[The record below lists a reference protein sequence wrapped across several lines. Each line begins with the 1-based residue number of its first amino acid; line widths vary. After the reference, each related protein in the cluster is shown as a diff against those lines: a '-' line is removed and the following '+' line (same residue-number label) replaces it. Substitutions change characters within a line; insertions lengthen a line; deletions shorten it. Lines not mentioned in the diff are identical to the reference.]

1 MSYKLEKPYI
11 EKQRADFIVAYN
23 YTKGLR
29 IEETSAALYALEAWE
44 LLDGDRVIDNTES
57 YKTEQLTKAKYA
69 KTQEATD
76 KAYSFESKDALITVS
91 ATNMMSRSSETYHI
105 EATLTNNIKLSAYAQ
120 ALDETSVLPWNTKE
134 NVNVLL
140 NKAACT
146 ALTSLMSQLN
156 AKLWTVDFPTF
167 LAQIEAAQTVEDVE
181 AIEIVYPNPQEVIDV
196 NIPPT
201 VEEDGGADSAGDEP
215 AGSTEQEETP
225 DENTPDTDVPE
236 VQEDTD
242 IPEDAAGEVE

>member
-1 MSYKLEKPYI
+1 MI
-11 EKQRADFIVAYN
+11 
-23 YTKGLR
+23 
-29 IEETSAALYALEAWE
+29 
-44 LLDGDRVIDNTES
+44 
-57 YKTEQLTKAKYA
+57 KYA
-69 KTQEATD
+69 KVINEQTGLCEVGIGTNSKFYKSIGMKEQDVSQSDIDGKWYLSDKCPMKSNEDKLAEAKQAKLNEATD
-76 KAYSFESKDALITVS
+76 KAYSFENKDALITVS

-120 ALDETSVLPWNTKE
+120 ALDESETLPWNTKE

-146 ALTSLMSQLN
+146 TLTELMSQLN

-181 AIEIVYPNPQEVIDV
+181 AIEIVYQNPQEVIDV

-201 VEEDGGADSAGDEP
+201 
-215 AGSTEQEETP
+215 EQEET
-225 DENTPDTDVPE
+225 DNENTSNNDIPE
-236 VQEDTD
+236 VQEDSD
-242 IPEDAAGEVE
+242 IQEDTAGEVE

>member
-57 YKTEQLTKAKYA
+57 YKTEQLTNAKDA

-91 ATNMMSRSSETYHI
+91 ATNMKTRASELYHI

-120 ALDETSVLPWNTKE
+120 SLDETSTLPWNTKE

-146 ALTSLMSQLN
+146 TLTELMSQLN
-156 AKLWTVDFPTF
+156 AKLWTVDFPTY
-167 LAQIEAAQTVEDVE
+167 LAQIDTCETADEVN
-181 AIEIVYPNPQEVIDV
+181 AINIEYQSPSEVVDI
-196 NIPPT
+196 NILPPI
-201 VEEDGGADSAGDEP
+201 EEDSGADTEGDEP
-215 AGSTEQEETP
+215 SASINDEAAEEV
-225 DENTPDTDVPE
+225 TD
-236 VQEDTD
+236 EDTT
-242 IPEDAAGEVE
+242 VE

>member
-1 MSYKLEKPYI
+1 MI
-11 EKQRADFIVAYN
+11 
-23 YTKGLR
+23 
-29 IEETSAALYALEAWE
+29 
-44 LLDGDRVIDNTES
+44 
-57 YKTEQLTKAKYA
+57 KYA
-69 KTQEATD
+69 KVINEQTGLCEVGIGTNSKFYKSIGMKEQDVSQSDIDGKWYLSDKCPMKSDETKLAEAKQAKLNEASN
-76 KAYSFESKDALITVS
+76 KAYSFENKDALITVS

-120 ALDETSVLPWNTKE
+120 ALDESETLPWNTKE

-146 ALTSLMSQLN
+146 TLTELMSQLN

-181 AIEIVYPNPQEVIDV
+181 AIEIVYQNPQEVIDV

-201 VEEDGGADSAGDEP
+201 
-215 AGSTEQEETP
+215 EQEET
-225 DENTPDTDVPE
+225 DNENTSNNDIPE
-236 VQEDTD
+236 VQEDSD
-242 IPEDAAGEVE
+242 IQEDTAGEVE

>member
-1 MSYKLEKPYI
+1 MI
-11 EKQRADFIVAYN
+11 
-23 YTKGLR
+23 
-29 IEETSAALYALEAWE
+29 
-44 LLDGDRVIDNTES
+44 
-57 YKTEQLTKAKYA
+57 KYA
-69 KTQEATD
+69 KVINEQTGLCEVGIGTNSKFYKSIGMKEQDVSQSDIDGKWYLSDKCPMKSDETKLAEAKQAKLNEASN
-76 KAYSFESKDALITVS
+76 KAYSFENKDALITVS

-120 ALDETSVLPWNTKE
+120 ALDESETLPWNTKE

-146 ALTSLMSQLN
+146 TLTELMSQLN

-181 AIEIVYPNPQEVIDV
+181 AIEIVYQNPQEVIDV

-201 VEEDGGADSAGDEP
+201 
-215 AGSTEQEETP
+215 EQEET
-225 DENTPDTDVPE
+225 DNENTSNNDIPE
-236 VQEDTD
+236 VQEDSD
-242 IPEDAAGEVE
+242 IQEDTAGETE

>member
-1 MSYKLEKPYI
+1 MI
-11 EKQRADFIVAYN
+11 
-23 YTKGLR
+23 
-29 IEETSAALYALEAWE
+29 
-44 LLDGDRVIDNTES
+44 
-57 YKTEQLTKAKYA
+57 KYA
-69 KTQEATD
+69 KVINEQTGLCEVGIGTNSKFYKSIGMKEQDVSQSDIDGKWYLSDKCPMKSDEDKLAEAKQAKLNEASN
-76 KAYSFESKDALITVS
+76 KAYSFENKDALITVS

-120 ALDETSVLPWNTKE
+120 ALDESETLPWNTKE

-146 ALTSLMSQLN
+146 TLTELMSQLN

-181 AIEIVYPNPQEVIDV
+181 AIEIVYQNPQEVIDV

-201 VEEDGGADSAGDEP
+201 
-215 AGSTEQEETP
+215 EQEET
-225 DENTPDTDVPE
+225 DNENTSNNDIPE
-236 VQEDTD
+236 VQEDSD
-242 IPEDAAGEVE
+242 IQEDTAGETE

>member
-1 MSYKLEKPYI
+1 MI
-11 EKQRADFIVAYN
+11 
-23 YTKGLR
+23 
-29 IEETSAALYALEAWE
+29 
-44 LLDGDRVIDNTES
+44 
-57 YKTEQLTKAKYA
+57 KYA
-69 KTQEATD
+69 KVINEQTGLCEVGIGTNTTFYKSIGMKEQDVSQSDIDGKWYLSDKCPMKSNEDKLAEAKQAKLNEATD
-76 KAYSFESKDALITVS
+76 KAYSFENKDALITVS

-120 ALDETSVLPWNTKE
+120 ALDESETLPWNTKE

-146 ALTSLMSQLN
+146 TLTELMSQLN

-181 AIEIVYPNPQEVIDV
+181 AIEIVYQNPQEVIDV

-201 VEEDGGADSAGDEP
+201 
-215 AGSTEQEETP
+215 EQEET
-225 DENTPDTDVPE
+225 DNENTSNNDIPE
-236 VQEDTD
+236 VQEDSD
-242 IPEDAAGEVE
+242 IQEDTAGEVE

>member
-1 MSYKLEKPYI
+1 MI
-11 EKQRADFIVAYN
+11 
-23 YTKGLR
+23 
-29 IEETSAALYALEAWE
+29 
-44 LLDGDRVIDNTES
+44 
-57 YKTEQLTKAKYA
+57 KYA
-69 KTQEATD
+69 KVINNETGLCEVGIGTNTTFYKSIGMKEQDVSQSDIDGKWYLSDKCPMKSNETKLAEAKQAKLNEATD
-76 KAYSFESKDALITVS
+76 KAYSFENKDALITVS

-120 ALDETSVLPWNTKE
+120 SLDETSVLPWNTKE
-134 NVNVLL
+134 NINVLL

-146 ALTSLMSQLN
+146 TLTGLMSQLN